1 VSALRA
7 PNARHHLSLR
17 LGVSNGHRSGTMTE
31 SYERE
36 PSPSRKQFRQVVDS
50 MLIPVLEFDKR
61 FILIYANPP
70 ALKLLQ
76 LSDEPLASNITAA
89 DLVAPE
95 QISLVEDGL
104 KRLRNGEPSVSI
116 SIRVVRGDN
125 VRIPTQVYTNKV
137 VENGEIIGYVVYI
150 VDLSRR
156 EAAEGKM
163 LARKEILEF
172 MVDYYSFAGM
182 IIVDDDYKFEY
193 VNDKMCDI
201 LGYRR
206 SELLGH
212 DFREFLHPDSADL
225 VAERYR
231 KRQRGITVPS
241 LYEFQV
247 IRKDGEVVDIRM
259 NVGTIRS
266 GDGRI
271 MTVAQLVDITDEKR
285 SALALQESEHRYR
298 SLIETMDSGLGVDNA
313 DGVMV
318 LANEALCRMMG
329 CDDPESLIGIPIT
342 DIMHG
347 WTENK
352 VHEKMERRKEGKIE
366 HYEALLKHKSGGT
379 VPVMVSASPLKGLN
393 GEFLGS
399 IAIFTD
405 VSDLKKTEAEV
416 YFLLDLL
423 LHDIGNQLQLILA
436 GGDFLDKDATADQ
449 ILRSKR
455 YVMDGALRCLELIQK
470 VRKAEEAK
478 TEPLSP
484 VDIVRVIQAE
494 SELLFKQRGVRV
506 EIGKMPSKV
515 MVLADQALSQLVWNL
530 LENAVVHN
538 PIEDEKK
545 EVIIKG
551 KVSGNTFELSISDN
565 GPGLSHEKKIELFEP
580 TRRYGGVGV
589 HLVRRLAE
597 KYGTAPEVMDRV
609 KGKPD
614 QGLKIV
620 IKLQI
625 AD

>member
-1 VSALRA
+1 
-7 PNARHHLSLR
+7 
-17 LGVSNGHRSGTMTE
+17 
-31 SYERE
+31 
-36 PSPSRKQFRQVVDS
+36 
-50 MLIPVLEFDKR
+50 MLIPVVEFDRK
-61 FILIYANPP
+61 FILRYANLP
-70 ALKLLQ
+70 ALELLQ
-76 LSDEPLASNITAA
+76 LSDESLSSNISVA

-104 KRLRNGEPSVSI
+104 RILRNGQPSVSI
-116 SIRVVRGDN
+116 SLRVVRGDN
-125 VRIPTQVYTNKV
+125 VRVPTQVYTNKIE
-137 VENGEIIGYVVYI
+137 ENGEIDGFVVYI
-150 VDLSRR
+150 LDLSRR
-156 EAAEGKM
+156 EAAEEKM

-182 IIVDDDYKFEY
+182 IIVGTDYMFEY

-201 LGYRR
+201 LGRRR

-212 DFREFLHPDSADL
+212 DFREFLHPDSKER

-231 KRQRGITVPS
+231 KRQRGETVPS
-241 LYEFQV
+241 VYEFQV
-247 IRKDGEVVDIRM
+247 IRKDGAIVDIRM

-266 GDGRI
+266 GDGSI
-271 MTVAQLVDITDEKR
+271 KTVAQLVDITDEKR
-285 SALALQESEHRYR
+285 SAYALQESERRYR

-318 LANEALCRMMG
+318 LANDALCRMMG
-329 CDDPESLIGIPIT
+329 CDDPKTLIGISIT
-342 DIMHG
+342 DILHG

-352 VHEKMERRKEGKIE
+352 VHEKMEERKEGKIE
-366 HYEALLKHKSGGT
+366 HYEALLKHKSGGK
-379 VPVMVSASPLKGLN
+379 VPVMVSASPLHGQD

-405 VSDLKKTEAEV
+405 ISDVKKAEAEV

-436 GGDFLDKDATADQ
+436 GGDFLETDSPPDE
-449 ILRSKR
+449 IMRSKR

-470 VRKAEEAK
+470 VRKAEESK

-484 VDIVRVIQAE
+484 IDIGRVIQAE

-506 EIGKMPSKV
+506 DIGKLPSNV
-515 MVLADQALSQLVWNL
+515 RVLADQALSQLVWNL

-538 PIEDEKK
+538 PIDDAEKIVK
-545 EVIIKG
+545 VRG
-551 KVSGNTFELSISDN
+551 KVSGSTFTLSISDN
-565 GPGLSHEKKIELFEP
+565 GPGLSDDKKPDLFEP
-580 TRRYGGVGV
+580 TRRYGGVGL

-597 KYGTAPEVMDRV
+597 KYGSKPEVKDRV

-614 QGLKIV
+614 QGLKIS
-620 IKLQI
+620 IKFQI
-625 AD
+625 A

>member
-1 VSALRA
+1 
-7 PNARHHLSLR
+7 
-17 LGVSNGHRSGTMTE
+17 M
-31 SYERE
+31 SYERN
-36 PSPSRKQFRQVVDS
+36 PSPQRKQFRKVADS
-50 MLIPVLEFDKR
+50 MLIPVVEFDRK
-61 FILIYANPP
+61 FILRYANLP
-70 ALKLLQ
+70 ALELLQ
-76 LSDEPLASNITAA
+76 LSDESLSSNISVA

-104 KRLRNGEPSVSI
+104 RILRNGQPSVSI
-116 SIRVVRGDN
+116 SLRVVRGDN
-125 VRIPTQVYTNKV
+125 VRVPTQVYTNKIE
-137 VENGEIIGYVVYI
+137 ENGEIDGFVVYI
-150 VDLSRR
+150 LDLSRR
-156 EAAEGKM
+156 EAAEEKM

-182 IIVDDDYKFEY
+182 IIVGTDYMFEY

-201 LGYRR
+201 LGRRR

-212 DFREFLHPDSADL
+212 DFREFLHPDSKER

-231 KRQRGITVPS
+231 KRQRGETVPS
-241 LYEFQV
+241 VYEFQV
-247 IRKDGEVVDIRM
+247 IRKDGAIVDIRM

-266 GDGRI
+266 GDGSI
-271 MTVAQLVDITDEKR
+271 KTVAQLVDITDEKR
-285 SALALQESEHRYR
+285 SAYALQESERRYR

-318 LANEALCRMMG
+318 LANDALCRMMG
-329 CDDPESLIGIPIT
+329 CDDPKTLIGISIT
-342 DIMHG
+342 DILHG

-352 VHEKMERRKEGKIE
+352 VHEKMEERKEGKIE
-366 HYEALLKHKSGGT
+366 HYEALLKHKSGGK
-379 VPVMVSASPLKGLN
+379 VPVMVSASPLHGQD

-405 VSDLKKTEAEV
+405 ISDVKKAEAEV

-436 GGDFLDKDATADQ
+436 GGDFLETDSPPDE
-449 ILRSKR
+449 IMRSKR

-470 VRKAEEAK
+470 VRKAEESK

-484 VDIVRVIQAE
+484 IDIGRVIQAE

-506 EIGKMPSKV
+506 DIGKLPSNV
-515 MVLADQALSQLVWNL
+515 RVLADQALSQLVWNL

-538 PIEDEKK
+538 PIDDAEKIVK
-545 EVIIKG
+545 VRG
-551 KVSGNTFELSISDN
+551 KVSGSTFTLSISDN
-565 GPGLSHEKKIELFEP
+565 GPGLSDDKKPDLFEP
-580 TRRYGGVGV
+580 TRRYGGVGL

-597 KYGTAPEVMDRV
+597 KYGSKPEVKDRV

-614 QGLKIV
+614 QGLKIS
-620 IKLQI
+620 IKFQI
-625 AD
+625 A

>member
-1 VSALRA
+1 MR
-7 PNARHHLSLR
+7 
-17 LGVSNGHRSGTMTE
+17 E
-31 SYERE
+31 SYRRRRSLERE
-36 PSPSRKQFRQVVDS
+36 QFYQVADT
-50 MLIPVLEFDKR
+50 MHIPVVEFDEKS
-61 FILIYANPP
+61 ILCYANHP
-70 ALKLLQ
+70 ALELFKLKKDAIDTGVTVHDLVTPEQHNLVDQGLKLL
-76 LSDEPLASNITAA
+76 S
-89 DLVAPE
+89 
-95 QISLVEDGL
+95 
-104 KRLRNGEPSVSI
+104 NGETPTSMSL
-116 SIRVVRGDN
+116 RVVRGDG
-125 VRIPTQVYTNKV
+125 VKVPTQVYTDKV
-137 VENGEIIGYVVYI
+137 VKNGKTIGFVVYI
-150 VDLSRR
+150 IDLSRR
-156 EAAEGKM
+156 VGVEEKI

-172 MVDYYSFAGM
+172 MVDYYSFSGI
-182 IIVDDDYKFEY
+182 IIVDDQYRFEY

-201 LGYRR
+201 LGRRR
-206 SELLGH
+206 SELLNH
-212 DFREFLHPDSADL
+212 DFREFVHPDSVDL

-231 KRQRGITVPS
+231 KRQKGETVPS
-241 LYEFQV
+241 IYEFKV
-247 IRKDGEVVDIRM
+247 VRKGGEAVDIRM

-266 GDGRI
+266 RDGSI
-271 MTVAQLVDITDEKR
+271 KTVAQLIDITDEKR
-285 SALALQESEHRYR
+285 NAYALQESEHRYR

-329 CDDPESLIGIPIT
+329 WDNPESLVGTSIT

-352 VHEKMERRKEGKIE
+352 VHEKMEERKEGKIE
-366 HYEALLKHKSGGT
+366 HYEALLKHRSGGL
-379 VPVMVSASPLKGLN
+379 VPVMISASPLQGPD

-405 VSDLKKTEAEV
+405 ISDLKKAEAEI

-436 GGDFLDKDATADQ
+436 GGDFLEKDSPPEQ
-449 ILRSKR
+449 IMRSKR

-506 EIGKMPSKV
+506 QIGKMPSKL

-538 PIEDEKK
+538 PKDDAEK
-545 EVIIKG
+545 EVKVTG
-551 KVSGNTFELSISDN
+551 KVSGTTFILSISDN
-565 GPGLSHEKKIELFEP
+565 GPGLDDDKKLSLFEP
-580 TRRYGGVGV
+580 TRRYGGVGL
-589 HLVRRLAE
+589 HLVRRLSE
-597 KYGTAPEVMDRV
+597 KYGYNPEAKDRV

-614 QGLKIV
+614 HGLKIV
-620 IKLQI
+620 VKFQI
-625 AD
+625 TP